1 RRWVAPHSGQTA
13 DDRRRGSAQSE

>member
-1 RRWVAPHSGQTA
+1 WVAPHSGQTA